1 MSYLGTFSD
10 VLLAL
15 VAFKFI
21 EPWVDTAR
29 DKTTGWDK
37 VDSAQGN

>member
-1 MSYLGTFSD
+1 MSYLGTFSA

-21 EPWVDTAR
+21 EPWVDMAR
-29 DKTTGWDK
+29 NKIMGWEEEK
-37 VDSAQGN
+37 PVEKN

>member
-1 MSYLGTFSD
+1 MSYLGTFSA

-21 EPWVDTAR
+21 EPWVDIAR
-29 DKTTGWDK
+29 DKVMGWDK
-37 VDSAQGN
+37 EDATQGN